1 MPATGVRINYL
12 PDWLPKTD
20 RFFSW
25 KPGFP
30 TNVKMNSLK
39 QVIVNA
45 VVKVSTDPVYKG
57 REYETPEEARLDF
70 IKALIAELFPECP
83 ECVLPST
90 VQVSEADGG
99 GPKAEPEK
107 PKKKRAPKAEAPA
120 AAGAAAEAPV
130 EKKKAGRKP
139 KAEAPAAAGAAAE
152 TPVEKKKG
160 GRKPKAVAEG
170 DLNLPKWNPSDTNR
184 FKAIAKEMKVD
195 VDKKAFQDYVN
206 AMSKEEFNTKTL
218 DEHIRE
224 HLSSRARNDIVHDLT
239 KCARVEWQGTEYLVD
254 PVTKK
259 VYRPDGDVNTHV
271 GHVGMLEFD
280 GLEIPS
286 A

>member
-1 MPATGVRINYL
+1 
-12 PDWLPKTD
+12 
-20 RFFSW
+20 
-25 KPGFP
+25 
-30 TNVKMNSLK
+30 MNSLK

-45 VVKVSTDPVYKG
+45 VIKVSTDPVYKG

-120 AAGAAAEAPV
+120 AAGAGEPVAEPKKGGRKPKAEAGEP
-130 EKKKAGRKP
+130 KKAGRKP
-139 KAEAPAAAGAAAE
+139 KAEAPAAAGAAE
-152 TPVEKKKG
+152 PKKG

-184 FKAIAKEMKVD
+184 FKAIAKELNVD
-195 VDKKAFQDYVN
+195 VDKKAFQEYVN

-271 GHVGMLEFD
+271 GHVGMLEFE